1 MATRK
6 ITPTVKDQPSDTQAA
21 QSGSTRQALQV
32 ISKRDGFRRA
42 GREWHGTTTVQ
53 AQDLTGKQRAQLE
66 AEPML
71 VVLELNVPAEPADEL
86 INSHEGGSEASNA
99 VGGEGNA
106 AGATGQD

>member
-6 ITPTVKDQPSDTQAA
+6 ITASVGEAPSTQPDKVDA
-21 QSGSTRQALQV
+21 TRKVLQV

-42 GREWHGTTTVQ
+42 GREWHGTTNVQ

-71 VVLELNVPAEPADEL
+71 VVQELNVPAGPTDEL
-86 INSHEGGSEASNA
+86 VNSHDGGSEASNA
-99 VGGEGNA
+99 VVGEGNA
-106 AGATGQD
+106 DGATGQD